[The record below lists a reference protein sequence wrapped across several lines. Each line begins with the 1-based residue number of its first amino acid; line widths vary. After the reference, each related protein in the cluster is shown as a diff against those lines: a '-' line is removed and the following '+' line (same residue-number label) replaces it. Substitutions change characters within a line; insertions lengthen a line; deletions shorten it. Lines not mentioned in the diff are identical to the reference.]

1 MLISVTGMP
10 ELDQALNSLKCRSL
24 EALKNIWSFLYTKR
38 PKEIFD
44 QADDVSP
51 YVLHG
56 LQMQDSM
63 LYTLKV
69 LAKHNNYE

>member
-1 MLISVTGMP
+1 VTGIP
-10 ELDQALNSLKCRSL
+10 DLDQALNNLKSRSL

-38 PKEIFD
+38 PKEIFE

-56 LQMQDSM
+56 LQMQDSII
-63 LYTLKV
+63 YTLKA